1 MIIYK
6 FIRVKVK
13 VVKAEKCT
21 INQTLSKFSSFEGY
35 PFNLAK
41 IISAWD
47 IDHNFKTL
55 TKPNKL
61 HLLLIG
67 SRQPCTRV

>member
-41 IISAWD
+41 II
-47 IDHNFKTL
+47 
-55 TKPNKL
+55 
-61 HLLLIG
+61 
-67 SRQPCTRV
+67 